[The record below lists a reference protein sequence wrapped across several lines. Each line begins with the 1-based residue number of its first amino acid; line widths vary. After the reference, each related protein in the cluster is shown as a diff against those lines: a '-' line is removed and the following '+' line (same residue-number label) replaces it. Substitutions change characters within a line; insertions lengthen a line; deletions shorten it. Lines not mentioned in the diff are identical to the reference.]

1 MLNRYYVFILLLQ
14 LVHTGLL
21 GQNPGWLA
29 PNPTAFSHNASII
42 AAVQLNDIRSDD
54 MQDRVAYFSGNTLVG
69 LSTPVQTGSG
79 VVHFITVFAN
89 SASATLTAKLYH
101 ASTNTVYDVQD
112 PYNFIAQQI
121 SGSFEQPY
129 PVLAYTDSDAP
140 ISLEPIPNQFTLEN
154 RPFQTIFLRP
164 YLQQSDHDPIA
175 WTYQPNIHLNVAVIQ
190 DTLFITPKIG
200 FIGTTS
206 LLIRATEQ
214 TTQQYFAEATIHLQV
229 SEKYPGPDWV
239 PVPGEGIL
247 PGGNFE
253 TLILPNYEQQYGGPC
268 LQFDYAPVIS
278 PSDHPVAKPTWE
290 LSEIFQNSM
299 TITAEVMFTPRYHFA
314 HPDDVLA
321 AFAGSQ
327 LRGVAIPQT
336 INGRT
341 LYFLHIGSNTATTEL
356 RLLFYSG
363 YEQKIHEIPM
373 PVPYL
378 NGAVLGSP
386 DEPYP
391 IDLSPLLPVID
402 HDGNLNVQIQ
412 HAEWTGRLPFSLIA
426 SDCTYPLEYS
436 DTTGVVFCVIG
447 QAFSAGSIASA
458 GETICYAGTPSE
470 IGSTLHAEANCY
482 LWRSSADSFSVPI
495 SGADGPVYTP
505 TAGLTTTTSYRR
517 YAYFDECMD
526 CPVLSSGTWT
536 VTVLP
541 APDIVCPD
549 NQLIVTSADGEG
561 DCQGTTSWTHPVELA
576 GACTPHHL
584 IMRLNQLPD
593 EQVIPGDQMHRTLPG
608 GVNIL
613 HYTLTDGGGNQ
624 AYCSFSITVVDD
636 EQPILTCVSDT
647 TLEFNGE
654 FTRTLTI
661 DHIGSVSDN
670 CALQSVVFNPAQL
683 SVQQLGQVIPVFVVA
698 QDTTGNVSTCSS
710 NVEVIGLPEGW
721 SHHEGSVGNCSSSMD
736 YDPHTGIWTA
746 RSSNCVTT
754 SPFMQDVQHFAQRS
768 LCGNGSI
775 TARVVGIS
783 GGSAWAGVIMR
794 ESIVQGAKKVQLMVN
809 GVSNTGIREWRTATG
824 GQAYP
829 APFSNI
835 FIRNWVRI
843 ERQGDVFKGY
853 TSADGATW
861 WQVMQIYIPMNSC
874 IEIGLVV
881 NNVQANALS
890 TVHFT
895 NVQTT
900 GNRTPQVQVPDRETL
915 ATDMPTLDIYPNP
928 GHGDFA
934 VLYSG
939 DMSAIRDVRVFN
951 AYGQCVYAANI
962 FSGVI
967 NLNSKRPGI
976 YRLRMTLNDG
986 LQLHR
991 SIVLLE

>member
-1 MLNRYYVFILLLQ
+1 M
-14 LVHTGLL
+14 
-21 GQNPGWLA
+21 A
-29 PNPTAFSHNASII
+29 PNPAAFSHNSSII
-42 AAVQLNDIRSDD
+42 AATFLNDTRSDNI
-54 MQDRVAYFSGNTLVG
+54 QDRVAYFSGSTLVG
-69 LSTPVQTGSG
+69 LSTPVQIGSSI
-79 VVHFITVFAN
+79 VHFVTVYAN
-89 SASATLTAKLYH
+89 TASISLTAKLYH
-101 ASTNTVYDVQD
+101 ATTNTVYDVQEPFD
-112 PYNFIAQQI
+112 FIAQQI

-129 PVLAYTDSDAP
+129 PVMAYTGGDAP
-140 ISLEPIPNQFTLEN
+140 ISLETIPNQFTLEN
-154 RPFQTIFLRP
+154 RPFQAIFLPR
-164 YLQQSDHDPIA
+164 YLQQSDNDPIA
-175 WTYQPNIHLNVAVIQ
+175 WTYQPNVHLIVAVSQ
-190 DTLFITPKIG
+190 DTLYITPKIG
-200 FIGTTS
+200 FIGITS
-206 LLIRATEQ
+206 LSIRATEQ
-214 TTQQYFAEATIHLQV
+214 TTQQYFTEATIHLQV

-247 PGGNFE
+247 SGGDFA
-253 TLILPNYEQQYGGPC
+253 TIILPNYEQQYGGPC
-268 LQFDYAPVIS
+268 LEFDYAPVIR
-278 PSDHPVAKPTWE
+278 PSDNPVAKPAWGLIET
-290 LSEIFQNSM
+290 FQNSM
-299 TITAEVMFTPRYHFA
+299 TITAELIFTPRYHFA

-321 AFAGSQ
+321 AFAGNE
-327 LRGVAIPQT
+327 LRGVANPQT
-336 INGRT
+336 INGRNI
-341 LYFLHIGSNTATTEL
+341 YFLHIGSNTATTEL
-356 RLLFYSG
+356 RLVFYSG
-363 YEQKIHEIPM
+363 YEQKIHEVSM
-373 PVPYL
+373 PIPYL
-378 NGAVLGSP
+378 NGAVWGSP

-402 HDGNLNVQIQ
+402 NEGNLNIQIQ
-412 HAEWTGRLPFSLIA
+412 QSDWTGRLPFSLIA

-447 QAFSAGSIASA
+447 EAFSAGAIATV
-458 GETICYAGTPSE
+458 GETICYAGTPVE
-470 IGSTLHAEANCY
+470 IGNMANADANCF
-482 LWRSSADSFSVPI
+482 LWRSSADSYSVPI

-505 TAGLTTTTSYRR
+505 PAGLTTTTSYRR
-517 YAYFDECMD
+517 YAYFDDCTD
-526 CPVLSSGTWT
+526 CPVLSAGTWT

-541 APDIVCPD
+541 APDIACPD

-624 AYCSFSITVVDD
+624 AYCSFSITVIDD
-636 EQPILTCVSDT
+636 EQPLLSCVSDT

-654 FTRTLTI
+654 LTRALSI
-661 DHIGSVSDN
+661 DHIGTVSEN

-721 SHHEGSVGNCSSSMD
+721 SHHEGSVGNCSSAMD
-736 YDPHTGIWTA
+736 YNPHTGVWTA
-746 RSSNCVTT
+746 RSTNCITT
-754 SPFMQDVQHFAQRS
+754 SPFLQDVQHFAQRR

-794 ESIVQGAKKVQLMVN
+794 ESTAQGSKKVQLMVN
-809 GVSNTGIREWRTATG
+809 GASNTGIREWRTATG

-829 APFSNI
+829 APFSNV

-853 TSADGATW
+853 TSSDGATW

-881 NNVQANALS
+881 NNVQGNALS

-900 GNRTPQVQVPDRETL
+900 GNRSPQVQLPKWEEE
-915 ATDMPTLDIYPNP
+915 ATDMPTMDVYPNP
-928 GHGDFA
+928 GHGDFTIQYLGNLA
-934 VLYSG
+934 
-939 DMSAIRDVRVFN
+939 AISNVQLFN
-951 AYGQCVYAANI
+951 AQGQCVYATTQFNGA
-962 FSGVI
+962 I
-967 NLNSKRPGI
+967 NLVNNKPGVYLLKI
-976 YRLRMTLNDG
+976 TLNDG
-986 LQLHR
+986 THLNR
-991 SIVLLE
+991 SLVLLE